1 REAHGRAG
9 QEVRRGGRHDD
20 QIGMLGEADVR
31 ERPVSLPQG
40 GQDRAPGERL
50 EGDCPDQLGRG
61 GRKDH
66 VHRRAV
72 LGEPPGERAALVT
85 RDPARHAED
94 DVPAGERHQPSWRRR
109 RTSLYVSRPRT
120 SSSNARVV
128 SFASKSTDRSRGN
141 SFTKR
146 ANLAA
151 TSTPRYLFWVWVAT
165 SLGVT
170 IRITCSFA
178 LSTATVPLRARAP
191 ARSSS
196 EYSPC
201 HRPRAAPHP
210 AAEPAR

>member
-1 REAHGRAG
+1 M
-9 QEVRRGGRHDD
+9 RGGGSEDHE
-20 QIGMLGEADVR
+20 IGPLREADVR
-31 ERPVSLPQG
+31 ERTVPLPQG
-40 GQDRAPGERL
+40 GQDRAPRERL
-50 EGDCPDQLGRG
+50 EGDRSHELGG
-61 GRKDH
+61 GRRQHD
-66 VHRRAV
+66 VHHRPV
-72 LGEPPGERAALVT
+72 LGEPPGERAALVA

-94 DVPAGERHQPSWRRR
+94 DVSAGERHQTSCRRR
-109 RTSLYVSRPRT
+109 RTSRYLSRART
-120 SSSNARVV
+120 SSSRARVV
-128 SFASKSTDRSRGN
+128 SFCSRSTDRSRGN

-151 TSTPRYLFWVWVAT
+151 TSTPKYLFWVCVAT

-210 AAEPAR
+210 AAE